1 MTTIVWELPIKTVS
15 EANSSEHWTVKA
27 KRHRVQQFF
36 VRMAF
41 HAQKTQPTLPCC
53 VKMTRLGGRRLDA
66 KDNLPMA
73 LKYVADAIAD
83 QLVPGLRPG
92 MADDDPRITW
102 EYAQEKA
109 KKPGIRIEITYDTSS
124 QSGSS

>member
-1 MTTIVWELPIKTVS
+1 MTIISWELPLKTVS
-15 EANSSEHWTVKA
+15 EANSSEHWSKKA
-27 KRHRVQQFF
+27 KRHRVQAFF

-41 HAQKTQPTLPCC
+41 HTLKSPISLPCC
-53 VKMTRLGGRRLDA
+53 VKMTRLGGRGLDA

-73 LKYVADAIAD
+73 FKYVADAIAD
-83 QLVPGLRPG
+83 QLIPGLRPG

-109 KKPGIRIEITYDTSS
+109 KKQGIRIEIIF
-124 QSGSS
+124 